1 MAVKNRLYPHMMPE
15 EITVWERYLDQY
27 QPAFDSVT
35 YDMKVGTP
43 TLLPDETPDNIKD
56 MSDNLTTKRI
66 DAVAW
71 IAGRPL
77 VIEIKTIVG
86 MKALG
91 QAITYPILLAEL
103 LQANELPDVLV
114 IGETAVPDM
123 ERIFAMMEI
132 PLVLV

>member
-1 MAVKNRLYPHMMPE
+1 MGIKNILYPHLMSE
-15 EITVWERYLDQY
+15 EISIWEQYLAKY
-27 QPAFDSVT
+27 EPKFDSVQ
-35 YDMKVGTP
+35 YDVKVGTP
-43 TLLPDETPDNIKD
+43 ALLDDNIPDNIRE
-56 MSDNLTTKRI
+56 MSDSLTTKRI

-71 IAGRPL
+71 IAGKPL
-77 VIEIKTIVG
+77 VIELKPIVG

-103 LQANELPDVLV
+103 LQANELPDVMV
-114 IGETAVPDM
+114 IGGTAVPDM